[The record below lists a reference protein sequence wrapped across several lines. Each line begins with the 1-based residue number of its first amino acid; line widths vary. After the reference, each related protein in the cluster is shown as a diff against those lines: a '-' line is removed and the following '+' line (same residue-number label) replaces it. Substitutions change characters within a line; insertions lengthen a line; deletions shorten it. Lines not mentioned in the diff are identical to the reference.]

1 MFQFDKIREGLTF
14 DDVLL
19 VPHRSSVLPKDI
31 DLHSE
36 LVPGICLNVPMLS
49 AAMDTVTDSRLA
61 IAMAREGGMGI
72 IHKSMPRRWTRSN
85 AASTALSPIP
95 SSSRP
100 NIRSATR
107 WR

>member
-19 VPHRSSVLPKDI
+19 VPHRSSVLPRDI

-72 IHKSMPRRWTRSN
+72 IHKSMPIADAGRAGGQGQTQRARRYHRSLLPH
-85 AASTALSPIP
+85 ART
-95 SSSRP
+95 
-100 NIRSATR
+100 
-107 WR
+107 